1 MALAATFVILFR
13 HMENCLF
20 CKIVRGEIP
29 CERIYED
36 EHTFAFLDIK
46 PLNEGHTLV
55 VPKEH
60 HTDMIDTPKEVF
72 LRVMETVHYLTPVIK
87 EVTGADAINLGN
99 NNGAAAGQVIFHLHA
114 HIIPRHKDDGYH
126 PWHREETPVIPLKE
140 TQKKILV
147 SISAI

>member
-1 MALAATFVILFR
+1 MD
-13 HMENCLF
+13 NCLF

-29 CERIYED
+29 CEKIYED

-55 VPKEH
+55 VPKAH
-60 HTDMIDTPKEVF
+60 HTDMMDTPKEVF
-72 LRVMETVHYLTPVIK
+72 LRVMETVHTLAPVIK
-87 EVTGADAINLGN
+87 KIVGADAINLGN

-126 PWHREETPVIPLKE
+126 PWHRGDSTLSTSLKE
-140 TQKKILV
+140 TQTKILTAL
-147 SISAI
+147 SAR

>member
-1 MALAATFVILFR
+1 MLLFCY
-13 HMENCLF
+13 MENCLF

-55 VPKEH
+55 VPKAH
-60 HTDMIDTPKEVF
+60 HTDMMDTPKEVF
-72 LRVMETVHYLTPVIK
+72 LRVMETVHTLAPVIK
-87 EVTGADAINLGN
+87 NVVGADAINLGN

-114 HIIPRHKDDGYH
+114 HIIPRHTGDGYH
-126 PWHREETPVIPLKE
+126 PWHREGSSSPASLKE
-140 TQKKILV
+140 TQARILE
-147 SISAI
+147 ALRK